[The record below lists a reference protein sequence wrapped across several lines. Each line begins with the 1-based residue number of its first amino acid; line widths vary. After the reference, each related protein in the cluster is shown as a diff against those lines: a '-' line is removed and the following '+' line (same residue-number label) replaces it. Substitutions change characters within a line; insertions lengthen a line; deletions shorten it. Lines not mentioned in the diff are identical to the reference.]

1 MRTFTSTKALALCLL
16 AGVFLSINSCTEDY
30 FDFDRLKEDPF
41 TWTPDLAFPLVF
53 STLNANDII
62 TNVDTSNIYQ
72 VDADNFVT
80 LIYRSVIFSQT
91 INDFFSIPSPLPFQD
106 SESLDAGEI
115 AQWNANGSVIAN
127 FNGIHSFGLVAP
139 AGAELSEFEFRTGTL
154 SINCSGNMGNGGS
167 VTVTYPDLTLN
178 GVPLTQIISLD
189 NAQNGTSSTTLA
201 DYVLDL
207 NNNGPNSL
215 AVNYTLTVNNTGGGS
230 PLPSDQFTVTTS
242 INDGT
247 MASATG
253 NFGQFD
259 IGLTPDDVDIEILDN
274 QQEGEITF
282 QDPRLKI
289 RIENS
294 IGADIAGTINQLRAV
309 SDGGAFIDL
318 DYTNV
323 TGPNFLIPGASFQGD
338 TSITEWYFTGQN
350 NVNPGANSNIAA
362 LINANYENLHYDF
375 TAQANPGAGPFS
387 NFATSNSAVEVIAD
401 VELPFWGTAENFTI
415 RDTLDF
421 PVAEASDFQENIIEA
436 LLRVNTLNGF
446 PVDGKLKLYLTDS
459 LYNITDSLLAG
470 PQDFLV
476 RSGDIDGNGRVVNS
490 VNTNNDIELDSTR
503 IGTVFSAK
511 YIILDAIMNS
521 TYNGTTPIRIYNDY
535 ELQVRL
541 GFRVKLSASPSDIND
556 L

>member
-1 MRTFTSTKALALCLL
+1 MRPFHSTKALALCLL
-16 AGVFLSINSCTEDY
+16 AGVFLTFNSCTEDY
-30 FDFDRLKEDPF
+30 FDLDRIKDDPF

-53 STLNANDII
+53 STLNADDII
-62 TNVDTSNIYQ
+62 TNVDTTNIYQ

-91 INDFFSIPSPLPFQD
+91 INDYFSIPSPLPFQD
-106 SESLDAGEI
+106 TESLDAGEI
-115 AQWNANGSVIAN
+115 AQWNTNGSVIAN
-127 FNGIHSFGLVAP
+127 FSGVHSFGLNAP
-139 AGAELSEFEFRTGTL
+139 AGAELEEFVFQTGTL
-154 SINCSGNMGNGGS
+154 SINCSGDMGNGGS

-189 NAQNGTSSTTLA
+189 NNQNGSSSA
-201 DYVLDL
+201 NIAGYALDL
-207 NNNGPNSL
+207 NNNGANSL

-230 PLPSDQFTVTTS
+230 PLPTDEFDVTT
-242 INDGT
+242 IITDGT

-253 NFGQFD
+253 DFGQFD
-259 IGLTPDDVDIEILDN
+259 IGISPNNVDIDILDN
-274 QQEGEITF
+274 QQEGEIIFT
-282 QDPRLKI
+282 DPRLRI
-289 RIENS
+289 TIENS
-294 IGADIAGTINQLRAV
+294 IGADIGGTINQLRAQE
-309 SDGGAFIDL
+309 GGNFIDV
-318 DYTNV
+318 DYTGV
-323 TGPNFLIPGASFQGD
+323 TTQNFTIPGAAFLGD
-338 TSITEWYFTGQN
+338 TSVTEWYFTGAN
-350 NVNPGANSNIAA
+350 NVNPGANSNIDQV
-362 LINANYENLHYDF
+362 INANYQDLHYDLS
-375 TAQANPGAGPFS
+375 ALANPGVGPFS
-387 NFATSNSAVEVIAD
+387 NFATSTSAVEVTAD

-421 PVAEASDFQENIIEA
+421 PVAEAEDFQDNILEA

-459 LYNITDSLLAG
+459 LYNVTDSLLANG
-470 PQDFLV
+470 EFLV
-476 RSGDIDGNGRVVNS
+476 RSGDVDGNGRVLNS

-541 GFRVKLSASPSDIND
+541 GFRVKLSASPSDLND
-556 L
+556 I